1 MPSLATTAVHAGHLP
16 PRPGTPSAP
25 PIVLASGWT
34 YPDMATLDAALG
46 DPQAGF
52 VYSRNAAPTQE
63 AFEAAVTALEGGAS
77 GAAFA
82 SGMAAIHATL
92 AVALGPQPAGLVAAT
107 ELYGASQS
115 LIGYMAAQSGLPLA
129 WVDIRDLDAV
139 RAALGPG
146 QVLLYEVISNP
157 LCRVADAAALG
168 ALAQAAGARV
178 VVDSTFST
186 PCLIRPLAHGAQFV
200 VHSATKYLGGHGDV
214 LGGVAVAGTET
225 DALALRRQRQM
236 TGANLSPFD
245 AFLALRGL
253 RTLALRVREQNRN
266 ALGLAEWLAAHPRV
280 AQVHYSG
287 LPANADHAVARRLL
301 GGCFG
306 GMLAFDL
313 KDAGQAEVFA
323 FMEKLQLIQRIPT
336 LGDTATLAAY
346 PAHASHRAL
355 SPQQREALGIT
366 DACVRLS
373 AGIEDLDDLIADLEQ
388 ALG

>member
-1 MPSLATTAVHAGHLP
+1 MPSIATTAVHAGHLQP
-16 PRPGTPSAP
+16 KPGTPSAP

-34 YPDMATLDAALG
+34 YPDMESLDAALG

-63 AFEAAVTALEGGAS
+63 AFEAAVTALENGAG

-82 SGMAAIHATL
+82 SGMAAIHAAL

-107 ELYGASQS
+107 ELYGTSQT
-115 LIGYMAAQSGLPLA
+115 LVRYLAAQTGLPLQ
-129 WVDIRDLDAV
+129 WVNIRDLGAV
-139 RAALGPG
+139 RSALGAG
-146 QVLLYEVISNP
+146 KVLLYEVISNP
-157 LCRVADAAALG
+157 LCRVADAAAI
-168 ALAQAAGARV
+168 AELAQAAGARV

-186 PCLIRPLAHGAQFV
+186 PCLIRPLELGAQFV

-214 LGGVAVAGTET
+214 LGGVAVAGTEA
-225 DALALRRQRQM
+225 DALALRRHRQM
-236 TGANLSPFD
+236 TGTNLSPFD
-245 AFLALRGL
+245 AYLALRGL

-266 ALGLAEWLAAHPRV
+266 AFGLAEWLAGRPRV

-287 LPANADHAVARRLL
+287 LPANTDHAVARRLL

-306 GMLAFDL
+306 AMLAFDL
-313 KDAGQAEVFA
+313 KDAGRAEAFA
-323 FMEKLQLIQRIPT
+323 FMEKLQLIQRVPT

-346 PAHASHRAL
+346 PAHASHRSL
-355 SPQQREALGIT
+355 TPQQRAALGIG
-366 DACVRLS
+366 DGCIRLS

-388 ALG
+388 ALA

>member
-1 MPSLATTAVHAGHLP
+1 MPSIATAAVHAGQLP
-16 PRPGTPSAP
+16 PRPGTPSMPA
-25 PIVLASGWT
+25 IVTASGWT
-34 YPDMATLDAALG
+34 YSDMEALDAALG

-63 AFEAAVTALEGGAS
+63 AFEAAVTALENGAG

-82 SGMAAIHATL
+82 SGMAAIHAAL
-92 AVALGPQPAGLVAAT
+92 AVSLGQQPAGLVAAT
-107 ELYGASQS
+107 ELYGASQT
-115 LIGYMAAQSGLPLA
+115 LVRYLAAQTGLRLD
-129 WVDIRDLDAV
+129 WVDIRDLAAV

-146 QVLLYEVISNP
+146 KVLLYEVISNP
-157 LCRVADAAALG
+157 LCRVADAAAIG
-168 ALAQAAGARV
+168 ELAQAAGARV

-186 PCLIRPLAHGAQFV
+186 PCLIRPLALGAQFV

-214 LGGVAVAGTET
+214 LGGVAVAATEA
-225 DALALRRQRQM
+225 DAVALRRHRQM

-245 AFLALRGL
+245 AYLALRGL

-287 LPANADHAVARRLL
+287 LPANADHAVARRLF

-306 GMLAFDL
+306 GMLAFDI
-313 KDAGQAEVFA
+313 KDAGRSEVFA
-323 FMEKLQLIQRIPT
+323 FMEKLAVIQRIPT
-336 LGDTATLAAY
+336 LGDTASLAAY
-346 PAHASHRAL
+346 PAHASHRPL
-355 SPQQREALGIT
+355 TPQQRAALGIG
-366 DACVRLS
+366 DGCVRLS

-388 ALG
+388 ALA